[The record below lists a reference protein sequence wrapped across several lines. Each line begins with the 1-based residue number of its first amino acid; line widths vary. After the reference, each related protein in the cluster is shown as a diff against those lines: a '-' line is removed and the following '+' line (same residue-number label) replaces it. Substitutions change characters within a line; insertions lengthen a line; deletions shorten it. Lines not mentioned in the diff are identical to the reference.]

1 MNVRKEMEKVNV
13 NTVKETPKYELVEFS
28 YSSKFA
34 FDRREAIKL
43 ATKIVRDAVAATG
56 GDMPKA
62 LMEAYESW
70 NSVADTIKDMELGVI
85 KIGR

>member
-13 NTVKETPKYELVEFS
+13 NKVESPKYELVEFS
-28 YSSKFA
+28 YSSEFA
-34 FDRREAIKL
+34 FKRREAIKL
-43 ATKIVRDAVAATG
+43 STKIVRDAVAATG